1 MSKYNGEQQ
10 TIIQKAID
18 SGILN
23 NTRRTHE
30 FVDLIAKISADKGVS
45 FDFTNNERLKESG
58 FAVGDATVNG
68 FVTKD
73 GVTLNIQ
80 SAKSLNSVVGH
91 EISHVL
97 EGTELYT
104 ELQNAVFEYAKTK
117 GEYDSRLKALTELY
131 KKVADADVNA
141 ELTADLVGDY
151 LFKDADFVRKL
162 STDHR
167 NVFQKIYD
175 EVKYLLKVAT
185 AGSEE
190 ARKLEKVK
198 KAFEDAYREETKN
211 TAKDGGAK
219 YALERV
225 GDISYVKSDKNL
237 FVKEDGTMAS
247 EKEVF
252 DSLVG
257 KTLHLP
263 DGEIKI
269 VSRLPGKNMYSE
281 LSKRHPRYWDGVENV
296 KQLNSDV
303 NYNMEELLANSTAKT
318 LDVPDKD
325 GRHEKQGVAS
335 FDTRTVNFF
344 DGEKAYEI
352 QFSIATLQNGEKV
365 AYAKKFFGYDVE
377 LTKKIQTAETMG
389 EKSQLNQRSASDTR
403 IADNSSG
410 VKRQFSLTDNTG
422 KQLSK
427 NQQDYF
433 KDSKMRDDDGNL
445 MVMYHGSQDAG
456 FHTFDSDFSDDGRS
470 FFFVDRNDV
479 AASYSGTSETY
490 EARTMHT
497 AEDVNNFIAEIDAEG
512 YEVVEKDGQFV
523 LLYEGER
530 VAASDTAKGIYDEF
544 RWYEGVGEGD
554 ANYKVYLNL
563 TNPLVVD
570 ANGKN
575 WNNVSREYSQEIA
588 DRYHS
593 LTAEEKAALTD
604 LAEWGDYGVFR
615 DEMLESRAT
624 AEQGGSGMFDEAYTK
639 NLARAY
645 EKLGGAN
652 ANLYDAFTI
661 ASDNFSAE
669 SIQQFAVKQMNTR
682 DYAKQ
687 AKEQGYDG
695 VIFKNIVDNGG
706 YSNGSEGASTVAI
719 AFDSN
724 QIKST
729 ANSNPTK
736 DADIRYSL
744 SSMGNT
750 FFGNESMSVEEFTA
764 EDYKRTTGYQNYV
777 NECLD
782 NYKQTRG
789 KQYDE
794 TVARKEIE
802 DSIDGIVRVAI
813 AAKKAGYDIFDDGV
827 KRSKTDSKK
836 RLLFSSLEPN
846 SDYFTSSDISTIC
859 DKRKNFADIYD
870 DIVRAEEAK
879 GIPQGKR
886 FFDNIDNYFYLHGIL
901 AEKGLTQ
908 PCRQC
913 YVESM
918 RKNLAPM
925 ASAFLRLVNE
935 TDANNTANDQLY
947 QQKGK
952 NKGTLKTNNAALR
965 ERVLDILA
973 EYEMSAS
980 DLTVEMLTTEDGL
993 AQLKITA
1000 PLVYEAFNSFYG
1012 QSKPKMPKSATPF
1025 RFGEL
1030 TALLTDEKG
1039 KIKQSLVDKINATGG
1054 FRLQSYSDFQIQNYT
1069 DVLQVIFEAGTLG
1082 LNGHAYTKVPA
1093 FLEATEGTNLKR
1105 NISIFMYKDGDEW
1118 KLDRNDS
1125 FPYTLEEIYD
1135 IVKADKTGNTGIIAV
1150 SQNEDMS
1157 AWIMANDFIAYGIPF
1172 HKSGLKMGTVRDTDI
1187 NTEDGRVVKGYSGTK
1202 DHTRQQTEVWAK
1214 TTDDHKALTKVKNGI
1229 NIYEFWDFDNKANL
1243 SKNEL
1248 IEKNVKAY
1256 IDACEKAGYLP
1267 KFREYV
1273 MNNGK
1278 VLNSTLAYAKELGF
1292 VPQDATIEDI
1302 SFEYKGYTIPY
1313 GYYKFLGDFGMFTP
1327 DGQAS
1332 PHETLSLND
1341 YDFDKAVKF
1350 FEDSETLRR
1359 NEILQQFA
1367 NDGER
1372 QKYAESNLTAGELLE
1387 VIKQKRVSVV
1397 GDVLSRYSLS
1407 REGEIAP
1414 TYGTYNVRG
1423 EDIALET
1430 APVAE
1435 EITPVEDVAPTKP
1448 LTADDMISAIQD
1460 KEFELQGYDPD
1471 AVAYAPASEEEAQ
1484 AAARRDFRRITDKDA
1499 PAEVQRAQPEV
1510 KPETANDPFLRRDW
1524 DDRKTK
1530 AFTTDN
1536 PDAKPFF
1543 KEAAEKLA
1551 EDFAYTQPAE
1561 RGFSQEAYY
1570 ESGGEKGF
1578 WGWGRK
1584 AAPDINT
1591 LMDVYGLSY
1600 AQITEGLDAIINDT
1614 AKVNNKAAKTIEF
1627 MLNDRL
1633 LKGTTMWYSGEEIP
1647 PNQGYIEWL
1656 NEQEH
1661 AKASAEDFASITDA
1675 DAPMV
1680 DDIAPMP
1687 KNDSV
1692 LYNKREG
1699 ENGWGKVYPGAW
1711 EALYDAVKNT
1721 NSEFLDALAD
1731 EEGVPIESG
1740 SNEIVV
1746 GSMPITDSFSTTEDA
1761 VRREAITPM
1770 QGAQILSDAYNL
1782 GGVDVLKKLRYL
1794 HADNLYE
1801 EWTTLANQ
1809 IGFAPIAEN
1818 VTNAPVLGGEN
1829 VTTAPKSVAYEA
1841 IKPKQTK
1848 EPRMAKATKAEQV
1861 TAKVLTEEPTAEKKK
1876 GGLWK
1881 WAKNSVLDKGM
1892 VFEDLSLATGNRE
1905 LQARWNSIRYADGKA
1920 QKLIGDGNAKVKSLA
1935 SMQEAV
1941 EESGKTLQFY
1951 EYLYHNLNVDR
1962 MTLENR
1968 YGVPNKAVF
1977 GDNVTADASRARVAA
1992 LEKENPELKR
2002 YAKDVYDYLN
2012 YLREELVAGGVIS
2025 RETANLWQ
2033 EMYPHYVP
2041 IRRVGDDG
2049 LNINVPL
2056 DTGRT
2061 GVNAPIKR
2069 AIGGNRDILP
2079 LFDTMGQRTMQ
2090 TFKAIAKNRF
2100 GVELKNT
2107 LGTTIESDTASIDDT
2122 IDSIDTQDGL
2132 LQEGKNGRKP
2142 TFTVFENGE
2151 KVTFEITDE
2160 MYDAMKPTSEI
2171 LAKTIKPL
2179 NAVSNFRRATLT
2191 EYNPWFMLKNAVKDV
2206 QDVLINSQHAAK
2218 TYAAIPK
2225 AIAQMKSKG
2234 KWYQEYIENGGEQ
2247 NTYFDKETNTFTKEN
2262 MVAETLK
2269 KITGLNAIQK
2279 ANNVIEMLP
2288 RLSEYIA
2295 SRESGRSIDVSMLD
2309 AARVTTNFAA
2319 GGDLTKAINRNGA
2332 TFLNASVQGAIQ
2344 QVRNIREAKHN
2355 GLKGWAKL
2363 AGTYVLAG
2371 LPALLLNGL
2380 IWDDD
2385 EEYEELSDYV
2395 KQNYYI
2401 VGKYGDGKFVRIP
2414 KGRTVAV
2421 IQNAFEQ
2428 MGNAVTGDDE
2438 VDLKTFV
2445 ELVANNLAPNN
2456 PVDNNIFSPIA
2467 QVMNNETWYG
2477 EDLVPTRLQDLPA
2490 AEQYDE
2496 STDSISRWLGE
2507 ATNTSPYKWNYLLD
2521 QYSGVIGDTF
2531 LPMMTPE
2538 AESGDNSF
2546 AGNMIAPLKDMFTT
2560 DSVMNNQN
2568 VSNFYDTVDKLT
2580 TNAKGSNATDE
2591 DVLKYK
2597 YMNSVNSELGELYGQ
2612 KREIQN
2618 SNLPDDEKYEAVRE
2632 TQRLIDEIA
2641 AEALASYEGVAI
2653 TDDYATVGDRH
2664 YHKND
2669 EGEWVKVSDEQ
2680 LEKQNAVTSE
2690 LGIDPDE
2697 YWANKE
2703 EYDYAYKNPGKHAIS
2718 KAVGG
2723 YEVYRGYTSE
2733 LYDLK
2738 ADKDE
2743 NGETISGS
2751 AKEKKMAYIESL
2763 DLDYGQ
2769 KLILHRSLYDSKE
2782 DKRKYNQAIVEY
2794 LDSREDISWD
2804 DMKSILE
2811 ELDFTVY
2818 DDGTIE
2824 W

>member
-1 MSKYNGEQQ
+1 MASFAEWTEQQKKKKKKEELTAAEQSAAGVSFTEYTKQVLGRDDIEAPLSERKKTEDIAPVKEETTEKKENDGDFWDWLGNSAMSGLASFNKAVTSTADVILGKPLQALGWENNPISSVADYYSDSYDQYKAKANKEADKLGSDKNIYGMGNGYDVAGQLVEGTVAAVPNAIIALMSMGTSLVGTTGTAIGGTSAALSTNAAYQSGNILTKVGITTQEMMKNPQFWTSFAQTYGPDYEEAIEEGADETTAALGATISSLLNAGVEIGIDGASGIQGLPQKVAEGGKSAVLEWVQSSLEEGGEGVVQGVISRLVAKTMYGSEEAVLDGQQMLMEGAMGTAVGALLGGGQIGVQSTTNAVNNAVQEAKAATLTENEQKVVDKIVETRITEEELAGKPVTAKEKKAIETQVKDELEKGYISIDTIEETLGGDTYKAYKDTVDSEDALQAEFDTLNKMKQGEMTGEQIDRRMELKQQLEELKTNSQREQLKTKLSDEVFNLAKDTRLAESYNEKARRGQAFEADVSKYDAKQQ
-10 TIIQKAID
+10 DVIQKAID

-58 FAVGDATVNG
+58 FAVGDATING

-73 GVTLNIQ
+73 GVTLNIEA
-80 SAKSLNSVVGH
+80 AKSLNSVVGH

-131 KKVADADVNA
+131 EKVADADVNA

-151 LFKDADFVRKL
+151 LFTDADFVRKL
-162 STDHR
+162 STEHR

-175 EVKYLLKVAT
+175 EVKYLLKIAT

-190 ARKLEKVK
+190 ARQLEKVK
-198 KAFEDAYREETKN
+198 KAFEDAYRGETKN
-211 TAKDGGAK
+211 TAEDGGAK
-219 YALERV
+219 YSLNEFSDGQRFVIIDVDQAQFDGLTVKEQTDLATKIIKERFQGKV
-225 GDISYVKSDKNL
+225 IGLDNKAFVNGKTADEFTHPAKHIDGDIYQAKMRASTELDNL
-237 FVKEDGTMAS
+237 MDAGYGFRNKEDGEDGHIHSDA
-247 EKEVF
+247 VGGF
-252 DSLVG
+252 DYFDVIFKVG
-257 KTLHLP
+257 T
-263 DGEIKI
+263 E
-269 VSRLPGKNMYSE
+269 Y
-281 LSKRHPRYWDGVENV
+281 Y
-296 KQLNSDV
+296 
-303 NYNMEELLANSTAKT
+303 
-318 LDVPDKD
+318 
-325 GRHEKQGVAS
+325 QGVINIKNNNRGKLLKDITKIRNITADMTS
-335 FDTRTVNFF
+335 RYGENPSYAFLRDVSMNIEAQKEKNVN
-344 DGEKAYEI
+344 
-352 QFSIATLQNGEKV
+352 
-365 AYAKKFFGYDVE
+365 
-377 LTKKIQTAETMG
+377 
-389 EKSQLNQRSASDTR
+389 
-403 IADNSSG
+403 
-410 VKRQFSLTDNTG
+410 RQFSLTDNTG
-422 KQLSK
+422 KELSK
-427 NQQDYF
+427 GQQDYF

-497 AEDVNNFIAEIDAEG
+497 AEDVNNFIAEIEAEG

-530 VAASDTAKGIYDEF
+530 VAAGDTAKGIYDEF

-570 ANGKN
+570 AKGKN

-615 DEMLESRAT
+615 DEMLEARAT
-624 AEQGGSGMFDEAYTK
+624 AEQGGSGVFDEAYTK
-639 NLARAY
+639 NLASAY

-661 ASDNFSAE
+661 ASDNFSDE

-719 AFDSN
+719 AFNSN

-744 SSMGNT
+744 SAETDTSYMDAVNRGDTETAQMMVDEAAKNTMPNSLVRDENGNLLTVYHGSPSKFTVFDHNRMNAHGNSHGRGFYFTEDKNMAEGYEKDGGQLLKGYLNIEKPLSEEKVTIKKPDLLKLIKATCEAEAKALVEDGGYDSVREALPDTWVSNYVYTYGMSMNDAYREVANIIYSDADNDVDIIAEVTNGGA
-750 FFGNESMSVEEFTA
+750 GNENTLKLTH
-764 EDYKRTTGYQNYV
+764 DI
-777 NECLD
+777 L
-782 NYKQTRG
+782 
-789 KQYDE
+789 
-794 TVARKEIE
+794 
-802 DSIDGIVRVAI
+802 
-813 AAKKAGYDIFDDGV
+813 GYDGVIYTNADGNHEFV
-827 KRSKTDSKK
+827 ALTSNQFKSA
-836 RLLFSSLEPN
+836 EPI
-846 SDYFTSSDISTIC
+846 T
-859 DKRKNFADIYD
+859 YD
-870 DIVRAEEAK
+870 DSGNVIPLSQRFNAE
-879 GIPQGKR
+879 
-886 FFDNIDNYFYLHGIL
+886 
-901 AEKGLTQ
+901 
-908 PCRQC
+908 
-913 YVESM
+913 
-918 RKNLAPM
+918 
-925 ASAFLRLVNE
+925 
-935 TDANNTANDQLY
+935 
-947 QQKGK
+947 
-952 NKGTLKTNNAALR
+952 
-965 ERVLDILA
+965 
-973 EYEMSAS
+973 
-980 DLTVEMLTTEDGL
+980 
-993 AQLKITA
+993 
-1000 PLVYEAFNSFYG
+1000 
-1012 QSKPKMPKSATPF
+1012 
-1025 RFGEL
+1025 
-1030 TALLTDEKG
+1030 
-1039 KIKQSLVDKINATGG
+1039 
-1054 FRLQSYSDFQIQNYT
+1054 
-1069 DVLQVIFEAGTLG
+1069 
-1082 LNGHAYTKVPA
+1082 
-1093 FLEATEGTNLKR
+1093 
-1105 NISIFMYKDGDEW
+1105 
-1118 KLDRNDS
+1118 
-1125 FPYTLEEIYD
+1125 
-1135 IVKADKTGNTGIIAV
+1135 
-1150 SQNEDMS
+1150 NED
-1157 AWIMANDFIAYGIPF
+1157 I
-1172 HKSGLKMGTVRDTDI
+1172 
-1187 NTEDGRVVKGYSGTK
+1187 
-1202 DHTRQQTEVWAK
+1202 
-1214 TTDDHKALTKVKNGI
+1214 
-1229 NIYEFWDFDNKANL
+1229 
-1243 SKNEL
+1243 
-1248 IEKNVKAY
+1248 
-1256 IDACEKAGYLP
+1256 
-1267 KFREYV
+1267 
-1273 MNNGK
+1273 
-1278 VLNSTLAYAKELGF
+1278 
-1292 VPQDATIEDI
+1292 
-1302 SFEYKGYTIPY
+1302 
-1313 GYYKFLGDFGMFTP
+1313 
-1327 DGQAS
+1327 
-1332 PHETLSLND
+1332 
-1341 YDFDKAVKF
+1341 
-1350 FEDSETLRR
+1350 
-1359 NEILQQFA
+1359 
-1367 NDGER
+1367 
-1372 QKYAESNLTAGELLE
+1372 
-1387 VIKQKRVSVV
+1387 
-1397 GDVLSRYSLS
+1397 RYSLS
-1407 REGEIAP
+1407 RKGEIAP

-1435 EITPVEDVAPTKP
+1435 KIAPVEDVAPTKP
-1448 LTADDMISAIQD
+1448 LTIDDMISAIQD

-1471 AVAYAPASEEEAQ
+1471 AVAYAPATEEEASE
-1484 AAARRDFRRITDKDA
+1484 AARRDFRRITDKDA
-1499 PAEVQRAQPEV
+1499 PAVVERAQPEV
-1510 KPETANDPFLRRDW
+1510 TPEKASDPFLHRDW

-1536 PDAKPFF
+1536 PDAKPFY

-1570 ESGGEKGF
+1570 NSNGEEGF

-1600 AQITEGLDAIINDT
+1600 AQIGEGLDAIINDT
-1614 AKVNNKAAKTIEF
+1614 NKVNNKPAKTIEF

-1647 PNQGYIEWL
+1647 PHQGYIEWL

-1675 DAPMV
+1675 DAP
-1680 DDIAPMP
+1680 I
-1687 KNDSV
+1687 
-1692 LYNKREG
+1692 
-1699 ENGWGKVYPGAW
+1699 
-1711 EALYDAVKNT
+1711 
-1721 NSEFLDALAD
+1721 
-1731 EEGVPIESG
+1731 
-1740 SNEIVV
+1740 
-1746 GSMPITDSFSTTEDA
+1746 
-1761 VRREAITPM
+1761 
-1770 QGAQILSDAYNL
+1770 
-1782 GGVDVLKKLRYL
+1782 
-1794 HADNLYE
+1794 
-1801 EWTTLANQ
+1801 
-1809 IGFAPIAEN
+1809 APIAEN
-1818 VTNAPVLGGEN
+1818 VTNE
-1829 VTTAPKSVAYEA
+1829 PKSVAYEA
-1841 IKPKQTK
+1841 IKPPKQTK
-1848 EPRMAKATKAEQV
+1848 EPRMAKATKAEQARAEEQT
-1861 TAKVLTEEPTAEKKK
+1861 TAKVLTEEPTAEKEK

-1920 QKLIGDGNAKVKSLA
+1920 QKLIGDGNAKAKSL
-1935 SMQEAV
+1935 SSIQEAV
-1941 EESGKTLQFY
+1941 EKSGKTLQFY

-1968 YGVPNKAVF
+1968 YADVQNKPVF
-1977 GDNVTADASRARVAA
+1977 GDNVTADASRVRVAA
-1992 LEKENPELKR
+1992 LEKENPELKQ

-2025 RETANLWQ
+2025 RETADLWQ

-2041 IRRVGDDG
+2041 IRRVGDEG

-2206 QDVLINSQHAAK
+2206 QDVLINSQHATR

-2262 MVAETLK
+2262 KVAETLK

-2288 RLSEYIA
+2288 RLAEYIA
-2295 SRESGRSIDVSMLD
+2295 SREAGRSVDVSMLD

-2371 LPALLLNGL
+2371 LPAVLLNGL

-2456 PVDNNIFSPIA
+2456 PVENNIFSPIV

-2477 EDLVPTRLQDLPA
+2477 EDLVPTRLKDLPA

-2496 STDSISRWLGE
+2496 STDSVSRWLGE

-2568 VSNFYDTVDKLT
+2568 VSDFYDTVDELT

-2632 TQRLIDEIA
+2632 TQRLIDEMA
-2641 AEALASYEGVAI
+2641 AEALASYDGVTIA
-2653 TDDYATVGDRH
+2653 DDYATVGDRH
-2664 YHKND
+2664 YYKND
-2669 EGEWVKVSDEQ
+2669 EGEWTKVSDKQ
-2680 LEKQNAVTSE
+2680 LEKQNEVTSE
-2690 LGIDPDE
+2690 LGIAPDE

-2723 YEVYRGYTSE
+2723 YEAYRGYTSE

-2782 DKRKYNQAIVEY
+2782 DKRKYNYAIVEY

-2804 DMKSILE
+2804 DMKTILE

-2818 DDGTIE
+2818 DDGRIE